1 MVGKLTD
8 DRVASASRVP
18 GILGKSPW
26 STPNEELQFSLDA
39 IDDKPHGWSGSEAA
53 DWGNRLETA
62 ILIEGSKRLG
72 LGNVETEFE
81 RAVIHDKIPLQASL
95 DGLGEGDGRVITAA
109 KTSIDG
115 IYVVGADEIK
125 LEGIGV
131 LEAKLTRDRPE
142 SEPALHR
149 GPIQLQAQM
158 MCLPR
163 AVRWG
168 AIMVLY
174 GGVELRIFLYP
185 PHPGT
190 MTAIKDAVLDFD
202 RRIREKDY
210 YPLSSSKDGN
220 VVYPYAEKAPAIEL
234 PDEMAAV
241 ISERRLATA
250 VIDES
255 KAVIDAC
262 DVALKQCLGN
272 HERGTLAQWEVSWP
286 MRTYK
291 AQPAKTTPAKEA
303 RTIRQSTLKIKELKT

>member
-18 GILGKSPW
+18 AILGKSPW
-26 STPNEELQFSLDA
+26 TTPNEALQYSLDA
-39 IDDKPHGWSGSEAA
+39 IDGKPHGWSGSEAA

-72 LGNVETEFE
+72 LANVETEFE
-81 RAVIHDKIPLQASL
+81 RAVIHRDIPLQASL
-95 DGLGEGDGRVITAA
+95 DGLGEGDGRVIKTDAA
-109 KTSIDG
+109 AG
-115 IYVVGADEIK
+115 IFVVGADEIK
-125 LEGIGV
+125 VEGIGV
-131 LEAKLTRDRPE
+131 IEAKLTRDRPE
-142 SEPALHR
+142 SEPALYR

-190 MTAIKDAVLDFD
+190 MTAIKDAVVDFD

-210 YPLSSSKDGN
+210 YPLASSADGN
-220 VVYPYAEKAPAIEL
+220 VVYPYAEKTPAIEL

-262 DVALKQCLGN
+262 DVALKECLGN
-272 HERGTLAQWEVSWP
+272 HERGTIADFEVSWP
-286 MRTYK
+286 MRSYK
-291 AQPAKTTPAKEA
+291 AQPEKTTPAKPQ
-303 RTIRQSTLKIKELKT
+303 RTIRQSTLKIKELKK